1 MNEDVYQQLARHLD
15 DLPAG
20 FPATESGVEL
30 RILRRLFTPE
40 EARLALYLSLIS
52 EEPRVIARR
61 AGLPVD
67 EAACRLEKM
76 ATKGLIF
83 RLKPRDKPVRYQ
95 ASQFV
100 VGIWEW
106 QLNNLDADFVRDMEA
121 YMPSL
126 LGPAWE
132 VPQLRTIPVGESVDA
147 GLEVLPYEQAGH
159 LVRAQKRLAVAPC
172 ICRRE
177 RKLVGEG
184 CNRPE
189 ETCLVFGAAA
199 DYYVQNGLGRYID
212 QEEALS
218 ILDLANDAGLVL
230 QPGNSQ
236 RPLNICACCGC
247 CCGVLRTLK
256 RQPQPAAL
264 VASAFVAALDTST
277 CQACGTCEA
286 RCPMEALW
294 LGDGHATH
302 DPDRCIGCGLCV
314 TTCPTGALSLVRK
327 PDSAQPSVPKNMT
340 ESYIKL
346 GQARGKMS
354 LVDLAGMQLKSTVD
368 RLRTSR

>member
-1 MNEDVYQQLARHLD
+1 MDEDIYRQLAQHLD
-15 DLPAG
+15 NLPGG
-20 FPATESGVEL
+20 FPTTDSGVEL

-40 EARLALYLSLIS
+40 AARLALHLTLIA

-67 EAACRLEKM
+67 EAARRLEEM

-83 RLKPRDKPVRYQ
+83 RLQPRDRPARYQ

-106 QLNNLDADFVRDMEA
+106 QLNNLDPDFVRDVEA
-121 YMPSL
+121 YQPSL
-126 LGPAWE
+126 LGSAWA

-147 GLEVLPYEQAGH
+147 GLEILPYEQAGQ

-177 RKLVGEG
+177 RTLLGEG
-184 CNRPE
+184 CDRPQ

-199 DYYVQNGLGRYID
+199 DYYVRNGLGRFID
-212 QEEALS
+212 QAEALS
-218 ILDLANDAGLVL
+218 ILELADDAGLVL
-230 QPGNSQ
+230 QPGNAQ
-236 RPLNICACCGC
+236 RPMNICACCGC

-264 VASAFVAALDTST
+264 VASPFVAALDASA
-277 CQACGTCEA
+277 CHGCGTCET
-286 RCPMEALW
+286 RCQMEAVW
-294 LGDGHATH
+294 LENGAATL
-302 DPDRCIGCGLCV
+302 DLDRCIGCGLCV

-327 PDSAQPSVPKNMT
+327 PESAQPNVPKNIT
-340 ESYIKL
+340 ENYLKL
-346 GQARGKMS
+346 GQARGK
-354 LVDLAGMQLKSTVD
+354 LGLADLASMQLKSMVD